1 MDKDTYSETRTK
13 RNPIARVVAGK
24 DLLRARLVVAL
35 AVVLVVL
42 VAPGRLSVH

>member
-13 RNPIARVVAGK
+13 RNPIVRVVAGK
-24 DLLRARLVVAL
+24 DLLRARLVVAV
-35 AVVLVVL
+35 AVVFVVL